1 MTELTDENAGI
12 SRRTLLV
19 AAVFTSV
26 GLAAGCVSRSGG
38 DAGGDPGRGS
48 ASEGAAGASGS
59 AGSQEAPAPQAAI
72 QVTIDGTSY
81 SARLNGTQAAE
92 SLKPLLPLTLSFRDF
107 SSGFD
112 EKIADLDQPLAF
124 DQMPAGD
131 DPAPGDI
138 AYWSPDQRIVL
149 YWGDVARYDG
159 IHLIGSFDSDD
170 AIEAIRS
177 LTPSS
182 SVTISASGAPSS

>member
-1 MTELTDENAGI
+1 M
-12 SRRTLLV
+12 
-19 AAVFTSV
+19 
-26 GLAAGCVSRSGG
+26 
-38 DAGGDPGRGS
+38 
-48 ASEGAAGASGS
+48 
-59 AGSQEAPAPQAAI
+59 
-72 QVTIDGTSY
+72 TIDGTSY

-92 SLKPLLPLTLSFRDF
+92 SLKPLLPLTLSFHDF

>member
-1 MTELTDENAGI
+1 MTELTDENAGT

-26 GLAAGCVSRSGG
+26 GLAAGCASRSGS

-107 SSGFD
+107 SAGFE
-112 EKIADLDQPLAF
+112 EKIADLNQPLAY

-131 DPAPGDI
+131 DPAPGT
-138 AYWSPDQRIVL
+138 SPTGL
-149 YWGDVARYDG
+149 PANG
-159 IHLIGSFDSDD
+159 
-170 AIEAIRS
+170 
-177 LTPSS
+177 SS
-182 SVTISASGAPSS
+182 STGGMSPVTTASTSSGPSTRAAPSRPSGH